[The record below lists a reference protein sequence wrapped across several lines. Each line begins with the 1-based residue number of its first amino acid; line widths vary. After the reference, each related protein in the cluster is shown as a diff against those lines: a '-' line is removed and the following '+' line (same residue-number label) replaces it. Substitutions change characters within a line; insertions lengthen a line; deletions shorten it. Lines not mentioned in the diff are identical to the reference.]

1 MVHAVSSIFWNAEE
15 RRVRALW
22 RLLSFTLLLV
32 ITTALLSFALA
43 KSVLPFLPPGDWTAL
58 LFQTVT
64 TTGATLI
71 ALGLAARFLD
81 RRPLADYGFHLG
93 RRWWLD
99 FTFGLALGALLMLG
113 IFLVEWGLGWIE
125 VVAFRPAR
133 EGVRALTALL
143 PPLILF
149 LGVGFYEEAI
159 TRGYLLRNL
168 AEGLRFL
175 PLGKRGP
182 LILAWVLTS
191 LLFGV
196 LHLGNP
202 NATWQSTVNLVSAGL
217 FLGLGYILTGELAIP
232 IGVHIT
238 WNFFQGAVFGFP
250 VSGLNMFA
258 RASLLVI
265 EQRGPTVWT
274 GGPFGPEG
282 GWLGLL
288 APLVG
293 MVLTWVWVRGRTS
306 PATV

>member
-1 MVHAVSSIFWNAEE
+1 MMHAVGSIFWNAEE

-22 RLLSFTLLLV
+22 RLLSFTLLLG

-43 KSVLPFLPPGDWTAL
+43 KSVLPFLPPGDWTTL
-58 LFQTVT
+58 LFQTII

-71 ALGLAARFLD
+71 TLGLAARFLD

-113 IFLVEWGLGWIE
+113 IFLVEWGLGWLE

-133 EGVRALTALL
+133 EGARALTALF
-143 PPLILF
+143 PPLVLF

-159 TRGYLLRNL
+159 TRGYLLHNL

-182 LILAWVLTS
+182 LLLAWVLTS
-191 LLFGV
+191 LLFGA

-258 RASLLVI
+258 HVSLFVV
-265 EQRGPTVWT
+265 EQRGPIAWT

-293 MVLTWVWVRGRTS
+293 MALTWAWVRGRTS